1 MWSSGIGIGAILMQK
16 KRPIA
21 YFSEKLNDVAFNYPT
36 YDKELYI
43 LMRALKTWQHYLWP
57 REFVIHTDYQSLK
70 HLKGQGK
77 INRWHAK

>member
-21 YFSEKLNDVAFNYPT
+21 YFSEKLNDVAFNYLT

>member
-16 KRPIA
+16 KWPIA